1 MITNPCNFFSRGG
14 KEGAS
19 YDCQDCRG
27 AGVKNI
33 IRKLG
38 SGLIQQ
44 MQIQCPDC
52 NGTGLNLF
60 ENILRLIFLTFKFS
74 FLPSDFIYIFN
85 ESIAGT
91 KIPEKDRCK
100 TCRGEKTLTEKKML
114 EVVIQRGMHDGQK
127 ICFRGEGDQEVLYS
141 LQLKV

>member
-1 MITNPCNFFSRGG
+1 MLSNPVNPFCSRGG

-19 YDCQDCRG
+19 YDCQECRG

-52 NGTGLNLF
+52 NGTGLVCLKYDALF
-60 ENILRLIFLTFKFS
+60 FYF
-74 FLPSDFIYIFN
+74 
-85 ESIAGT
+85 
-91 KIPEKDRCK
+91 
-100 TCRGEKTLTEKKML
+100 
-114 EVVIQRGMHDGQK
+114 
-127 ICFRGEGDQEVLYS
+127 
-141 LQLKV
+141 